1 MSSARQVAVLIVM
14 KEKKKG
20 IERHVVKCP
29 HCGKDVLD
37 HFTECPH
44 CKGKLESAYYDTT
57 NLNSAGRQK
66 LRAIYIIITVFIVV
80 AIVIWRSIK

>member
-66 LRAIYIIITVFIVV
+66 LRAIYVIITVFIVV
-80 AIVIWRSIK
+80 AIVVWRSIK

>member
-1 MSSARQVAVLIVM
+1 M

-20 IERHVVKCP
+20 KERHVVKCP

-66 LRAIYIIITVFIVV
+66 LRAIYVIITVFIVV
-80 AIVIWRSIK
+80 AIVVWRSIK